1 MAHNIHFDENTGKHS
16 FFSVKEKAWH
26 GLGQIVDNCEL
37 SSEAI
42 AYAGLDYDVV
52 KSPLFTTGITTG
64 NGDGVTIHEPGQATV
79 PGYYATQ
86 RIDTGQVLGVVGS
99 DYRVVQNRDAF
110 TFFDSIADGK
120 GIRYETAGGL
130 GSGERIFIT
139 AKIDDKIIVGKDD
152 EIEQYLFLTNSHDGS
167 GSITVAFTPVRVVCQ
182 NTLNAAVGNLSSA
195 VRIRHTASAK
205 QRLASAHKLMGMAAK
220 ISMQT
225 EAVFNK
231 WANVRIT
238 DGQLR
243 RLIQMAMA
251 PGKETLGKIQD
262 ARFDLLSTQFNN
274 LVDRVYSY
282 AMASPEQ
289 NLETTAGT
297 VFGAYNAVTGYFQN
311 VRYYNT
317 AEHKAKSILFGG
329 SASQRGKAAF
339 ELCDRFATHGS
350 EIFGAN

>member
-1 MAHNIHFDENTGKHS
+1 MAHNIHFNEITGKHS

-26 GLGQIVDNCEL
+26 GLGQIVDSCAL
-37 SSEAI
+37 SSDAI
-42 AYAGLDYDVV
+42 SYAGLDYDVV
-52 KSPLFTTGITTG
+52 KSPLFTTGITRDH
-64 NGDGVTIHEPGQATV
+64 GDSVTIYAPGQSTV
-79 PGYYATQ
+79 PGYFATQ
-86 RIDTGQVLGVVGS
+86 RTDTGQVLGVVGS

-130 GSGERIFIT
+130 GNGERIFIT

-182 NTLNAAVGNLSSA
+182 NTLNAAVGSLSSA

-205 QRLASAHKLMGMAAK
+205 ERLASAHKMMGMAAR
-220 ISMQT
+220 ISLQT

-231 WANVRIT
+231 WAKVRIT
-238 DGQLR
+238 GNQLR

-262 ARFDLLSTQFNN
+262 ARFELLSTQFNN
-274 LVDRVYSY
+274 LVDRVYEY

-289 NLETTAGT
+289 NLPTTAGT

-311 VRYYNT
+311 VRYYST

-329 SASQRGKAAF
+329 SAAQRGKAAF
-339 ELCDRFATHGS
+339 ELCDKFATHGP
-350 EIFGAN
+350 EILGSN

>member
-1 MAHNIHFDENTGKHS
+1 MAHNIHFNENTGKHS

-26 GLGQIVDNCEL
+26 GLGLIVDNCGL

-64 NGDGVTIHEPGQATV
+64 NGDGVTIYQPGQAIV

-86 RIDTGQVLGVVGS
+86 RTDTGQVLGVVGS

-120 GIRYETAGGL
+120 GIRYETAAGL

-152 EIEQYLFLTNSHDGS
+152 EIEQYLFLANSHDGS

-195 VRIRHTASAK
+195 VRIRHTATAK
-205 QRLASAHKLMGMAAK
+205 ERLASAHKLMGMAAK

-231 WANVRIT
+231 WAKVRIT
-238 DGQLR
+238 DRQLR

-339 ELCDRFATHGS
+339 ELCDKFATYGP

>member
-1 MAHNIHFDENTGKHS
+1 MAHNIHFNEITGKHS

-26 GLGQIVDNCEL
+26 GLGQIVDSCAL
-37 SSEAI
+37 SSDAI
-42 AYAGLDYDVV
+42 SYAGLDYDVV
-52 KSPLFTTGITTG
+52 KSPLFTTGIKSG
-64 NGDGVTIHEPGQATV
+64 NGDGLTIYAPGQSTV
-79 PGYYATQ
+79 PGYFATQ
-86 RIDTGQVLGVVGS
+86 RTDTGQVLGVVGS

-120 GIRYETAGGL
+120 GIRYETVGGL
-130 GSGERIFIT
+130 GNGERIFIT

-167 GSITVAFTPVRVVCQ
+167 GSITVAFTPIRVVCQ
-182 NTLNAAVGNLSSA
+182 NTLNAAVGSLSSA

-205 QRLASAHKLMGMAAK
+205 ERLASAHKLMGMAAR
-220 ISMQT
+220 ISVQT
-225 EAVFNK
+225 EAAFNK
-231 WANVRIT
+231 WAKVRIT
-238 DGQLR
+238 DNQLR

-262 ARFDLLSTQFNN
+262 ARFELLSTQFNN

-282 AMASPEQ
+282 AMVSPEQ
-289 NLETTAGT
+289 NLPTTAGT

-311 VRYYNT
+311 IRYYNT

-329 SASQRGKAAF
+329 SAAQRGKAAF
-339 ELCDRFATHGS
+339 ELCDKFVTHGP
-350 EIFGAN
+350 EIFGTN

>member
-120 GIRYETAGGL
+120 GIRYETAAGL

>member
-1 MAHNIHFDENTGKHS
+1 MGHNIHFNEITGKHS

-26 GLGQIVDNCEL
+26 GLGQIVDSCV
-37 SSEAI
+37 SSSDAI
-42 AYAGLDYDVV
+42 SYAGLDYDVV
-52 KSPLFTTGITTG
+52 KSPLFTTGITPDS
-64 NGDGVTIHEPGQATV
+64 GDGVTIYAPGQSTV
-79 PGYYATQ
+79 PGYFATQ
-86 RIDTGQVLGVVGS
+86 RTDTGQVLGVVGS

-130 GSGERIFIT
+130 GNGERIFIT

-182 NTLNAAVGNLSSA
+182 NTLNAAVGSLSSA

-205 QRLASAHKLMGMAAK
+205 ERLASAHKLMGMAAR
-220 ISMQT
+220 ISLQT
-225 EAVFNK
+225 EAIFNK
-231 WANVRIT
+231 WAKVRIT
-238 DGQLR
+238 DNQLR

-251 PGKETLGKIQD
+251 PGKETLAKIQD

-274 LVDRVYSY
+274 LIDRVYNY

-289 NLETTAGT
+289 NLPATAGT

-317 AEHKAKSILFGG
+317 AEHKAKSILLGG
-329 SASQRGKAAF
+329 SAAQRGKAAF
-339 ELCDRFATHGS
+339 ELCDKFATHGP
-350 EIFGAN
+350 EILGSN

>member
-1 MAHNIHFDENTGKHS
+1 MAHNIHFNENTGKHS

-26 GLGQIVDNCEL
+26 GLGLIVDNCGL

-42 AYAGLDYDVV
+42 AYAGLDYEVI
-52 KSPLFTTGITTG
+52 KSPLFTTGITAG
-64 NGDGVTIHEPGQATV
+64 KGDGVTIHQPGQVIV

-86 RIDTGQVLGVVGS
+86 RTDTGQVLGVVGS

-110 TFFDSIADGK
+110 TFFDSIADGE

-130 GSGERIFIT
+130 GSGQRIFIT
-139 AKIDDKIIVGKDD
+139 AKIDDKIIVGKND

-167 GSITVAFTPVRVVCQ
+167 GSITVAFTPIRVVCQ
-182 NTLNAAVGNLSSA
+182 NTLNAAVGSLSSA

-205 QRLASAHKLMGMAAK
+205 ERLASAHKLMGMAAK
-220 ISMQT
+220 ISVQT
-225 EAVFNK
+225 EAVFNR
-231 WANVRIT
+231 WAKVRIT
-238 DGQLR
+238 DRQLH

-262 ARFDLLSTQFNN
+262 SRLDLLSTQFNN

-339 ELCDRFATHGS
+339 ELCDRFATHGP